1 METKT
6 VFQKTEDFL
15 VHNRIR
21 LSLLIIAIFICENI
35 IENITPHDIFD
46 IQDIWGTL
54 GIFLVLAGVG
64 LRSWAAGII
73 KKNEALATNGPY
85 SLMRHPLYIGSSL
98 LAIGFCTIIGNGKN
112 FIALTV
118 IALVFYVP
126 KIRREENRLADRFK
140 EEWKIYVS
148 KTSFLYPRSVPDLH
162 SKWSLTQW
170 FHHREYVAFLTC
182 LIALAF
188 LKLLHEIPISQILTA
203 HIRK

>member
-1 METKT
+1 METKSI
-6 VFQKTEDFL
+6 FQKTEDFL

-21 LSLLIIAIFICENI
+21 LSLFIIAIFICENI
-35 IENITPHDIFD
+35 IENVKRYDIFD

-73 KKNEALATNGPY
+73 KNNEALATNGPY
-85 SLMRHPLYIGSSL
+85 SLMRHPLYIGSFL

-112 FIALTV
+112 FIALIG

-140 EEWKIYVS
+140 EEWKRYIS
-148 KTSFLYPRSVPDLH
+148 NTAFLYPRSFPDLN

-182 LIALAF
+182 LISLAL
-188 LKLLHEIPISQILTA
+188 LKLLHEVPISQILTA
-203 HIRK
+203 YIR